1 MKYVTDSSVG
11 IFQLTLD
18 GHTGGVKQVLFHG
31 SDGRRIISCGE
42 DKTIRLWDSVSGT
55 ETKKVNDRFFNLRS
69 LLLDFMAY
77 SNCHSKVKS
86 KLMVI

>member
-55 ETKKVNDRFFNLRS
+55 ETKKVNDRFFNSRS

-77 SNCHSKVKS
+77 SNFHSKVKS
-86 KLMVI
+86 KLIVI

>member
-55 ETKKVNDRFFNLRS
+55 ETKKVNDRFFVFAFRFYGS
-69 LLLDFMAY
+69 LAGVPSFAWCIF
-77 SNCHSKVKS
+77 NTHW
-86 KLMVI
+86 